1 MVKTFKEYKES
12 VEPVDELTT
21 GLLKRA
27 GSAAKKDAATQRDAQ
42 AWAKRVPGKG
52 HAFGADE
59 AGKKA
64 AKREKQAGK
73 FSAAADVKDRNTAF
87 KKEDNSP
94 NLLKKK
100 KKIAQ
105 TISHPG
111 YDAESKNEG
120 IFGATTAKKSR
131 DKLFLAKSRGN
142 TIKKDEPVNELSKD
156 LLQRASQ
163 SAKKK
168 AGQQRAV
175 SKVAVSRV
183 GDTSQPPGQN
193 IKSKRADYQAA
204 KKDYQAFKFDKAAK
218 KKDES
223 VEESTKPQSHEY
235 FGSGPFSGG
244 YNDVAASVMRVAEK
258 AAKENPEEN
267 RGFEK
272 MTDEKINKSVTDAYL
287 EKVQKGS

>member
-1 MVKTFKEYKES
+1 MKNYKEFTDTQ
-12 VEPVDELTT
+12 PVDELSINTLRRSGSKART
-21 GLLKRA
+21 AADTARDA
-27 GSAAKKDAATQRDAQ
+27 GGTQKEREDGRRKASKKDAQ
-42 AWAKRVPGKG
+42 
-52 HAFGADE
+52 
-59 AGKKA
+59 A
-64 AKREKQAGK
+64 AK
-73 FSAAADVKDRNTAF
+73 FDAAVDVKQRNTAF

-120 IFGATTAKKSR
+120 IFGSTSAKKSR

-156 LLQRASQ
+156 LLQRAGQ
-163 SAKKK
+163 AAKKK
-168 AGQQRAV
+168 AGQQRNV
-175 SKVAVSRV
+175 SDRAASRV

-235 FGSGPFSGG
+235 FGSGPFSGD
-244 YNDVAASVMRVAEK
+244 YNDVAASVMRVVEK
-258 AAKENPEEN
+258 TAKKNPEEEDK
-267 RGFEK
+267 GFEK
-272 MTDEKINKSVTDAYL
+272 MSNDKLNKSVTNAYL
-287 EKVQKGS
+287 EKVREEV

>member
-1 MVKTFKEYKES
+1 MKKFKNHIEEEVFNHHIVQGSTEKGKVTHTGTLRQMQKTIRDPKTPTDHVLVKTRHDLK
-12 VEPVDELTT
+12 T
-21 GLLKRA
+21 GD
-27 GSAAKKDAATQRDAQ
+27 SWKKHM
-42 AWAKRVPGKG
+42 
-52 HAFGADE
+52 HAEDTAD
-59 AGKKA
+59 
-64 AKREKQAGK
+64 
-73 FSAAADVKDRNTAF
+73 D
-87 KKEDNSP
+87 
-94 NLLKKK
+94 LLKKK